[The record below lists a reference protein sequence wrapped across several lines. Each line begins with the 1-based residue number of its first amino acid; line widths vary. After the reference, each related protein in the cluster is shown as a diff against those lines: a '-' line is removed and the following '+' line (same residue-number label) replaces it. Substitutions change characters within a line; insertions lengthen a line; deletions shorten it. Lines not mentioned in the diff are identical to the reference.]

1 MRTEFIIRF
10 VDNGKEKDKKI
21 QTRPLNGKNKKRQVV
36 RQCTEMQDNGVKG
49 HKWKRYNYSPI
60 HVQISYL
67 ISS

>member
-10 VDNGKEKDKKI
+10 VDNGKEKDKKFKHDLSTEKI
-21 QTRPLNGKNKKRQVV
+21 KRQVV